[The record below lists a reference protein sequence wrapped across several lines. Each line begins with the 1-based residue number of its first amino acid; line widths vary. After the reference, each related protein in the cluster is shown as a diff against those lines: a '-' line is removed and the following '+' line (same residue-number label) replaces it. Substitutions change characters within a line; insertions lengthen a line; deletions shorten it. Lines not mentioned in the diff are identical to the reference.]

1 MAAVHP
7 LVDRRWPS
15 EFVPLMTHDAAVQK
29 NSNSF
34 GILFNLQEAMNE
46 LQRPGQAAST
56 NPQIS
61 PTQPTSHED
70 ITPLTRNK
78 SNQAILHEE
87 ATDPSNHPDPSEANA
102 KLCIN
107 LDKLNFSSD
116 SEFLRNFTSGNNS
129 PFSQIEGML
138 KEWNPSKNKSTKTV
152 SVKEAWQY
160 ALSKVESVPCG
171 SDYILFSFV
180 YAELRCDQC
189 LHQHSS
195 PRIVIGDED
204 YLKRLRYGNDYMQY
218 QFIVSFAYLVQH
230 ICHIEQKCVS
240 KRGVSLD
247 KVSTGNMPFLQVI
260 TYEKAVVIPSDLLTI
275 PRLCKTVVSLFHS
288 CDHYAIAH

>member
-1 MAAVHP
+1 M
-7 LVDRRWPS
+7 VDHRWPS
-15 EFVPLMTHDAAVQK
+15 EFVPLMTLDAAVPK

-46 LQRPGQAAST
+46 GPRPDQAAST

-70 ITPLTRNK
+70 VTPLTRNK
-78 SNQAILHEE
+78 SNQTILHEE

-102 KLCIN
+102 KLCVN
-107 LDKLNFSSD
+107 LHKSNFLSD

-129 PFSQIEGML
+129 PFLQSEGIL
-138 KEWNPSKNKSTKTV
+138 KEWHPSKNKSPKTI

-189 LHQHSS
+189 LHQHCV
-195 PRIVIGDED
+195 PRIVIGNQD
-204 YLKRLRYGNDYMQY
+204 YLKDCAMAMIICNINLLFRSHTWFNTLSTLSRNVL
-218 QFIVSFAYLVQH
+218 VSVEYPWMSRRVTCLSF
-230 ICHIEQKCVS
+230 K
-240 KRGVSLD
+240 
-247 KVSTGNMPFLQVI
+247 
-260 TYEKAVVIPSDLLTI
+260 
-275 PRLCKTVVSLFHS
+275 
-288 CDHYAIAH
+288 